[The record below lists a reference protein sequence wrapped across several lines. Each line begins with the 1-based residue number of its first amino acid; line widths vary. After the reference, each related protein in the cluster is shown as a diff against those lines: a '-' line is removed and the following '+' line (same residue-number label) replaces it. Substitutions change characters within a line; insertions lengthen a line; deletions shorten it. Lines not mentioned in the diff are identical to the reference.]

1 MGWLARYTG
10 IEALAA
16 AKFGIKIELTPW
28 QKQNLAMMRRLF
40 DHARMCGIRCWHEVT
55 WHMPWL
61 ATEPGSM
68 PYYDGVQTAEFLRRY
83 RELTGKKVPT
93 VPYEWCSLTFQW
105 LDPRLPEAVSYTHL
119 TLPTNREV

>member
-1 MGWLARYTG
+1 MIKAAAVIGDRPRVERRMQTTVRMAKQVCWLARYTG

-93 VPYEWCSLTFQW
+93 VPYE
-105 LDPRLPEAVSYTHL
+105 
-119 TLPTNREV
+119 